1 MAEII
6 YKDESYRI
14 VGACFEVYNDK
25 GCGFHESVYQECLG
39 IEFRLQDISAVAK
52 PKLEL
57 EYKGHRLE
65 QRYEPDFICF
75 GKIIVEL
82 KALSHLT
89 EEHHAQVM
97 NYLKATGFKLGLLI
111 NFGHHPRLEYH
122 RIAAHD
128 KWAPTPTDVDLR
140 A

>member
-6 YKDESYRI
+6 YKDESFQI

-25 GCGFHESVYQECLG
+25 GCGFHEQVYQECLG
-39 IEFRLQDISAVAK
+39 IEFRLRGIPAS
-52 PKLEL
+52 PKQRLQL
-57 EYKGHRLE
+57 EYKGHPLE
-65 QRYEPDFICF
+65 QRYEPDVICF

-97 NYLKATGFKLGLLI
+97 NYLKATGFKLGVLI

-122 RIAAHD
+122 RIAAHE
-128 KWAPTPTDVDLR
+128 KWTSTSISDDFR

>member
-6 YKDESYRI
+6 VKDKCFQI

-25 GCGFHESVYQECLG
+25 GCGFHEPVYQECLA
-39 IEFRLQDISAVAK
+39 IEFRLRGIPAI
-52 PKLEL
+52 PKQRLHL
-57 EYKGHRLE
+57 EYKGHTLE

-97 NYLKATGFKLGLLI
+97 NHLKATGFKLGLLL
-111 NFGHHPRLEYH
+111 NFGHHPRFEYH

-128 KWAPTPTDVDLR
+128 RWAPPLINHDLR
-140 A
+140 T